1 MQSADPR
8 TAPRPRVTRCDRLPG
23 WLSAS
28 FGSLALLH
36 APRDHG
42 LGSVRWRIPTLRAIG
57 AAAAA
62 CMVSI
67 AVAAQ
72 ESSLPAAAQS
82 HGQECVS
89 LPVAVERDG
98 TDWGKPA
105 RAVKASA
112 QPDSTV
118 AVGLRERAALTL
130 EPAAALKPVIQPRSE
145 RVEAGEFG
153 GFIAFRSGPAGAY
166 RISLEQRAWIEVVD
180 QGSGRPAVVTQ
191 SDKRM
196 RCFGVGKNLM
206 FELAADTPY
215 FVQLSGAARQAMGL
229 LVSPP
234 GD

>member
-1 MQSADPR
+1 MQKFAR
-8 TAPRPRVTRCDRLPG
+8 Y
-23 WLSAS
+23 
-28 FGSLALLH
+28 
-36 APRDHG
+36 
-42 LGSVRWRIPTLRAIG
+42 RIPTMLALG
-57 AAAAA
+57 AAAAVA
-62 CMVSI
+62 CMI
-67 AVAAQ
+67 PLKLAAQ
-72 ESSLPAAAQS
+72 VASPPAAAQS
-82 HGQECVS
+82 PGKACVS

-105 RAVKASA
+105 RAFKASA
-112 QPDSTV
+112 QPDYAV

-130 EPAAALKPVIQPRSE
+130 EPAAALRPIIQPRSE
-145 RVEAGEFG
+145 RVEAGDFG

-196 RCFGVGKNLM
+196 RCFGVGKNLT